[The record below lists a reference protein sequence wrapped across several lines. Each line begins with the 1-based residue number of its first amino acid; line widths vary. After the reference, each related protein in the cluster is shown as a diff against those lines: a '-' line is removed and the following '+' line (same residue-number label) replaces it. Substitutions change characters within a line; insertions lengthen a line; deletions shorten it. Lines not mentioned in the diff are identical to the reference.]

1 MTAPLTVKRNDYRV
15 NRKASNIKT
24 PYRVCDFLADL
35 LEDKIKQNKDK
46 EVIVDIGCGDGRL
59 AQGFYNWERIGI
71 DIKKAK
77 KYQALDIFIKAN
89 FLKMQK
95 LNFNVNDV
103 SLVLCNPP
111 FNNKKGR
118 ELLPEVFLK
127 KIFELFGEKVP
138 VVLFVP
144 MGFRLNQ
151 RVKSKRWQYF
161 RDECS
166 AKITSIISL
175 PLDIFSGVEF
185 HSEILIWNIKGLKPH
200 YWIPKGVYI
209 GKGLTT

>member
-1 MTAPLTVKRNDYRV
+1 MTAPLTVKRNDYRI
-15 NRKASNIKT
+15 NRKSSNIKT
-24 PYRVCDFLADL
+24 PYVVCDFLADL
-35 LEDKIKQNKDK
+35 LEDKIKQNK
-46 EVIVDIGCGDGRL
+46 EIIVDVGCGDGRL
-59 AQGFYNWERIGI
+59 VQGFYGRRTIGI

-77 KYQALDIFIKAN
+77 KHQVLDTFVKAN

-95 LNFNVNDV
+95 LSFDINDV
-103 SLVLCNPP
+103 SLILCNPP

-166 AKITSIISL
+166 ARITSIISL

-185 HSEILIWNIKGLKPH
+185 HSEILID
-200 YWIPKGVYI
+200 
-209 GKGLTT
+209 T